1 MYRRLRYAVAAAGIV
16 APLLGLLGQPGHGA
30 ERSTAQLVAR
40 SLELDD
46 VSSPRPE
53 PLRLPDSALE
63 PIDWNALEGW
73 AADDHA
79 AAFAT
84 FLASCRPMLRTIPP
98 QGETRPMYFALTNV
112 RQRALAAGRL
122 ADEVLDR
129 IEAQQP
135 HTELIE
141 LSVSAGASD

>member
-1 MYRRLRYAVAAAGIV
+1 MVGAYVSPLVLCRCWRRDRFAAARP
-16 APLLGLLGQPGHGA
+16 ARA
-30 ERSTAQLVAR
+30 TWSREARSTAHAVAR

-46 VSSPRPE
+46 VSSPRPG
-53 PLRLPDSALE
+53 PLKLPDSALE

-84 FLASCRPMLRTIPP
+84 FLVSCRPMLRTIPP
-98 QGETRPMYFALTNV
+98 QGETRPMYFA

>member
-79 AAFAT
+79 AAFCHFPGELPSFT
-84 FLASCRPMLRTIPP
+84 SHQLARGREAPDVSGTDSRMPP
-98 QGETRPMYFALTNV
+98 G
-112 RQRALAAGRL
+112 GR
-122 ADEVLDR
+122 R
-129 IEAQQP
+129 R
-135 HTELIE
+135 
-141 LSVSAGASD
+141 SSR